1 MVMAHSTLPES
12 SDKNAVDEIV
22 APLRALIDFVE
33 ANPELAG
40 HFRHGSFS
48 KVLIYAGGIHDP
60 REVMAEFIRAG
71 LATGAKVTKDFDG
84 DNWANVH
91 VKFGPIDIEVYGKR
105 AEVCERVVVGTEEV
119 EEEVADPEALAAVPK
134 VKVTKTVE
142 QVKWVCHPLLA
153 DAPGRRVM
161 TATHGALPALMELPS
176 EASPPRRRP
185 ARAAGR
191 RALFFKSC
199 SSTPTSPS

>member
-153 DAPGRRVM
+153 DAP
-161 TATHGALPALMELPS
+161 
-176 EASPPRRRP
+176 
-185 ARAAGR
+185 AGGG
-191 RALFFKSC
+191 S
-199 SSTPTSPS
+199 